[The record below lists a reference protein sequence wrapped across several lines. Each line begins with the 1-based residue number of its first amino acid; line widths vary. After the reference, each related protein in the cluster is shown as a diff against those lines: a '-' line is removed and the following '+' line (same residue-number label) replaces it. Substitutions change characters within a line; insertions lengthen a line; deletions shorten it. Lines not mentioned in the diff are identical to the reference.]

1 MAYYQPPMA
10 FQPPAND
17 PCRAWF
23 DAVDVD
29 RSGYVSPPELTQ
41 CLQRAGHNF
50 SVEICAKMIRMFD
63 RDGSGQISFMEFQQL
78 FAFLNGMIAG
88 FRARDRDGS
97 GRLDGGEVRIALQQ
111 SGYQLAEP
119 TFQLMMRKFD
129 RAQQGSLDLNGYTE
143 LSVALGTARNVFS
156 FYDRSRTGQ
165 VTFTFDTFTT
175 ASMSMMV

>member
-10 FQPPAND
+10 FQPPQND

-29 RSGYVSPPELTQ
+29 RSGFVNSQELTQ

-50 SVEICAKMIRMFD
+50 TPEICAKMIRMFD
-63 RDGSGQISFMEFQQL
+63 RDGSGQISYMEFQQL
-78 FAFLNGMIAG
+78 FQFLNGMIAG

-97 GRLDGGEVRIALQQ
+97 GSLNGNEVRAALQQ
-111 SGYQLAEP
+111 SGYQLSDP

-129 RAQQGSLDLNGYTE
+129 RQQRGALDLNGYTE
-143 LSVALGTARNVFS
+143 LSIALGTIRNVFA
-156 FYDRSRTGQ
+156 FYDRQRNGQ
-165 VTFTFDTFTT
+165 VMFNFDTFTT
-175 ASMSMMV
+175 AALSMQ